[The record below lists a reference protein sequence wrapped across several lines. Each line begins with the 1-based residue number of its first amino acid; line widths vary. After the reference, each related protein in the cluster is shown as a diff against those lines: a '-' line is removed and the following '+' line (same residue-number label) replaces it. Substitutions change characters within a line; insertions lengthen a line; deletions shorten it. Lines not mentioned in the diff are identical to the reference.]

1 MSKLVR
7 SEDPTGKPDKRVDS
21 EVWKELAE
29 GLQESLSFNSNKN
42 FSDDMICNLNKV
54 GKDVIVLSRKLNTAN
69 NGLKEN
75 AIRILADQTG
85 KKTPELMEYNR
96 VAFISVLS
104 QINDG
109 IDGLNKNVAQLIEIV
124 NKEGD
129 E

>member
-1 MSKLVR
+1 MIKLVR
-7 SEDPTGKPDKRVDS
+7 SEDPTGKPDKRIDS
-21 EVWKELAE
+21 EVWQELAE

-42 FSDDMICNLNKV
+42 FSDNMICRLNKV
-54 GKDVIVLSRKLNTAN
+54 GKDVIVLSRKLNTAS

-75 AIRILADQTG
+75 AILILADQTG